1 MYYIFS
7 LVMQASG
14 SGRLDRRS
22 AHPYTADQLL
32 QAAGTKHP
40 GLRLEAAFYTTNYST
55 GERIPAKK
63 FLEILKAGG
72 MLAEVFFEF
81 D

>member
-1 MYYIFS
+1 V
-7 LVMQASG
+7 LQASG
-14 SGRLDRRS
+14 SSGPERCS
-22 AHPYTADQLL
+22 ADPYTADQLL

-40 GLRLEAAFYTTNYST
+40 SLRIEAALCTTNYST

-63 FLEILKAGG
+63 FLLIFKAGSK
-72 MLAEVFFEF
+72 LAEVFFEF